1 MKRLL
6 SFLLIACFLFCA
18 VGCTAALPD
27 DTSGTDEP
35 IYAPN
40 TDSPDEPS
48 TIEEEIPNKPNI
60 PPEIPR
66 LQTLR
71 LITNGCFTAT
81 KAMMIEVANGTPIEE
96 AAAKAQ
102 QAAESA
108 LVSP

>member
-1 MKRLL
+1 MKKMICSLL
-6 SFLLIACFLFCA
+6 SLLLLGT
-18 VGCTAALPD
+18 VGCTAALPEEMP
-27 DTSGTDEP
+27 DEP

-48 TIEEEIPNKPNI
+48 TIEEETPNKPNT

-71 LITNGCFTAT
+71 LITNSCFTTT